1 MKALCTIDLKKDEQC
16 FLEITKKYD
25 WEFVTYTPDELNEIE
40 FPSPSETVFKYT
52 GAYGVSEPAPMRYAQ
67 VPSLLLEKKNRVMLR
82 FQLLDTYFKEEV
94 HANKSLCTS
103 WYG

>member
-52 GAYGVSEPAPMRYAQ
+52 GAYGVSEPAAMRYAQ
-67 VPSLLLEKKNRVMLR
+67 VPSLLLEKK
-82 FQLLDTYFKEEV
+82 
-94 HANKSLCTS
+94 KSGNATISVARYLF
-103 WYG
+103 